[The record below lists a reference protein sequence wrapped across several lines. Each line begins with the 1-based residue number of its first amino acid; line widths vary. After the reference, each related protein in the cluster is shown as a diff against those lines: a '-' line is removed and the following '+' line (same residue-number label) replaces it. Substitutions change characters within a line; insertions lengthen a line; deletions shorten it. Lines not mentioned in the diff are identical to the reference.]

1 MNRMRRYLIAFYN
14 HLEAIVDVKLF
25 RMYTM
30 YLEYLISLLSV
41 NALTAVGISILFQN
55 DYSIISSAN

>member
-1 MNRMRRYLIAFYN
+1 MALYN

-25 RMYTM
+25 IMYTM
-30 YLEYLISLLSV
+30 HLEYLISLLSV